1 MQTQSNRPENQIEIS
16 YTSIHAHSLLWTTAK
31 NEIRTNDVVQQKQTI
46 TVSLLSEQL
55 DVPK

>member
-31 NEIRTNDVVQQKQTI
+31 NEIRINDVVQQKQTI